1 MALAAAPAL
10 LLVPALLMLREPG
23 RGASE
28 PNAASFAGESVWAI
42 LRIPTLWWIIA
53 SGVLLNFNAYSIASF
68 LPALLGRVHGLSLA
82 ASGVA
87 SGSVYIIVGLIG
99 GLLSGALGRLLFLPG
114 PRCPPSLSAL
124 LSSTCA

>member
-68 LPALLGRVHGLSLA
+68 LPALLSRVHGLSLA

-87 SGSVYIIVGLIG
+87 SGIVYIFGGLIG
-99 GLLSGALGRLLFLPG
+99 GTLAGAA
-114 PRCPPSLSAL
+114 SVSAAFRAVGL
-124 LSSTCA
+124 QQVMP